1 VQFQFTQTEKMRM
14 TRLRS
19 GFGVAGEAR
28 MSNECRKSAVRHR
41 RQQELSTALENAI
54 FSGAVNPAKHFEA
67 ATISSAYL
75 NCVSLGQP
83 LLLSGRG
90 K

>member
-1 VQFQFTQTEKMRM
+1 M
-14 TRLRS
+14 TK
-19 GFGVAGEAR
+19 
-28 MSNECRKSAVRHR
+28 ECRKSAVQHR

-54 FSGAVNPAKHFEA
+54 FSCAVNPAKHFEA

-75 NCVSLGQP
+75 NRGSLGQP